1 MKQLL
6 PFLLLACAPGFPFK
20 AFSQENGS
28 FTFVITDMAGRP
40 VPKARLVVLNGEN
53 HMASPGG
60 IVVYYGEED
69 YVKKNG
75 VFVKTRTMPLYI
87 NVKAPYYKERQIRLY
102 DYKLGSTIAVKLER
116 LPDDYKTLDVFVK
129 DKSGKPISGAAVMVN
144 PGKTTF
150 TDARGYAEAQH
161 VHVIDEW
168 IQVLVQKEGYKNQRQ
183 QIMSGD
189 AKRTVNGQ
197 VIPGATLYFTLEK
210 GSNET
215 TIFHINVEV
224 LDYETEEPVPG
235 AAVLLEVSDGTV
247 QNGSTNSN
255 GECRFSDMEYSY
267 RETTSR
273 VKVSKTGYQEAWSDI
288 TGDLM
293 TGQDNS
299 ERQFL
304 IYMKKKAGEDDDW
317 SGNWEGNS
325 SWGKHSV
332 QASGSGSSFSASTTH
347 AKNNGFTDKGQISG
361 CVAEGGKLKC
371 RWTEQFEDG
380 DKKISRKGTVTLSKS
395 GNSLSGVALEEE
407 PSISWKPGISPYSS
421 SIRKGAV
428 WNWTVS
434 KKN

>member
-1 MKQLL
+1 MKRFF
-6 PFLLLACAPGFPFK
+6 PFLLFLLAPLFLPD

-28 FTFVITDMAGRP
+28 FTFIITDMAGRP

-75 VFVKTRTMPLYI
+75 VFVKTRVMPLYI
-87 NVKAPYYKERQIRLY
+87 NVKAPYYKEQQIRLY
-102 DYKLGSTIAVKLER
+102 DYKLGSTIKVKLDR
-116 LPDDYKTLDVFVK
+116 LPDDYKSLYVYVK
-129 DKSGKPISGAAVMVN
+129 DQSGKPVSGAAVIVN
-144 PGKTTF
+144 PGKTSF
-150 TDARGYAEAQH
+150 TDANGYVEARH

-183 QIMSGD
+183 QILSGD
-189 AKRTVNGQ
+189 ARRTVNGQ

-215 TIFHINVEV
+215 IIFHINVEV
-224 LDYETEEPVPG
+224 LDFEDEEPVPG
-235 AAVLLEVSDGTV
+235 AAVALEISDGTV
-247 QNGSTNSN
+247 QKGSTNGK

-267 RETTSR
+267 KETTAR
-273 VKVSKTGYQEAWSDI
+273 VKVSKTGYQDAWSDI
-288 TGDLM
+288 TGELM

-304 IYMKKKAGEDDDW
+304 IYMKKKAGSEGDW
-317 SGNWEGNS
+317 SGNYEGNS
-325 SWGKHSV
+325 AWGKHTV
-332 QASGSGSSFSASTTH
+332 QVSGSGTSFSANTIH

-361 CVAEGGKLKC
+361 CTAEGEKLKC
-371 RWTEQFEDG
+371 RWTEQYEDA
-380 DKKISRKGTVTLSKS
+380 DKRISRKGTVTLSKS

-407 PSISWKPGISPYSS
+407 PSFFWKTGISPYSS
-421 SIRKGAV
+421 SIQKGAV
-428 WNWTVS
+428 WNWTVT